1 MLQDSNF
8 LQLSFKYANRRCR
21 VIHNLLRNYQDVL
34 TKLTSDFVVSK
45 PLGLRLGIYREFPS
59 ENFLVRSMKYF
70 ILSIKVYLSP
80 TNLRLVGLPYTVS
93 SISYI
98 AAIDLKIRPDAL
110 QYLYP
115 TSQLNFSLLRSQG
128 DVATNS
134 LR

>member
-70 ILSIKVYLSP
+70 ILSIKVYLSS

-128 DVATNS
+128 DIATNS